1 MVVEAARG
9 GIGAEA
15 TRRREIG
22 EKGQQAGTS
31 GRACRAR
38 DTDQGSRSH
47 SSVKQLPSTEKKR
60 PRTCGA
66 FSRGSTI
73 ATSRAFSRGKLGS
86 LDYPGEI
93 AGRSP
98 GSPRPDPRA
107 RSPTSRGIMGR
118 TAVGVRGSPGRSVAP
133 RSSRTWYP
141 TALEAKWIHITELR
155 RLCRRA
161 HLAPAESQYNTRADS
176 RRGLSLLLAA
186 NPGEGLAEV
195 GV

>member
-73 ATSRAFSRGKLGS
+73 ATSRTFSRGKSGS

-107 RSPTSRGIMGR
+107 RSLTSGNHGPY
-118 TAVGVRGSPGRSVAP
+118 G
-133 RSSRTWYP
+133 
-141 TALEAKWIHITELR
+141 
-155 RLCRRA
+155 
-161 HLAPAESQYNTRADS
+161 S
-176 RRGLSLLLAA
+176 RRPGVSRAFGGAAFLQNLLSNGARS
-186 NPGEGLAEV
+186 EV
-195 GV
+195 DSHY